1 MEFIKVP
8 FDDQVVNGQL
18 HEVDVRG
25 KTSKVRVAMFG
36 TYAHH

>member
-1 MEFIKVP
+1 MP

-25 KTSKVRVAMFG
+25 ETANVRAGMFG